1 MVMKREIGT
10 ILGLIGTL
18 FLLLHLVL
26 MIFTDLARRYHASEF
41 WVVIGFLLAV
51 VGLLLL
57 GSDKTGGGSIN
68 IK

>member
-1 MVMKREIGT
+1 MKREIGT

>member
-1 MVMKREIGT
+1 MKQKIGT
-10 ILGLIGTL
+10 ILGLMGTL

-51 VGLLLL
+51 AGLLLL
-57 GSDKTGGGSIN
+57 SPDQRGSRSISS
-68 IK
+68 K